1 MHQQDLAIVRGLVA
15 VAWADGRVAAEE
27 REVIDAVLDA
37 FHATPSEAREMR
49 KYAETPRTL
58 DDIQIT
64 DLSLGDR
71 SRLLQY
77 SVLLS
82 HVDGAL
88 HAKEVEILKTLCERL
103 RIEDAEAKGIIA
115 AATQRAKELSEL
127 L

>member
-1 MHQQDLAIVRGLVA
+1 M
-15 VAWADGRVAAEE
+15 AWADGRVAAEE

-64 DLSLGDR
+64 DLSFGDR
-71 SRLLQY
+71 RTLLQY

-82 HVDGAL
+82 HVDGEL

-115 AATQRAKELSEL
+115 AAPQRAKELSEL

>member
-1 MHQQDLAIVRGLVA
+1 M
-15 VAWADGRVAAEE
+15 AWADGRVAAEE

-64 DLSLGDR
+64 DLSCGDR
-71 SRLLQY
+71 RTLLQY

-82 HVDGAL
+82 HVDGEL